1 MERGKEGKREGKEGG
16 PASEREERRK
26 RRGKE
31 EGERAGRGQ
40 AGGKRE
46 GGVRLLN
53 CGSDVDM
60 EVGMDMDMGAA
71 RRHGRRQGSPTYK
84 RPQIHGKTL
93 VAAAGLVF

>member
-1 MERGKEGKREGKEGG
+1 MVLSGAGRVGG
-16 PASEREERRK
+16 P
-26 RRGKE
+26 GL
-31 EGERAGRGQ
+31 
-40 AGGKRE
+40 
-46 GGVRLLN
+46 RLLKIVLYPAISSH

-84 RPQIHGKTL
+84 RAQIHGKTL